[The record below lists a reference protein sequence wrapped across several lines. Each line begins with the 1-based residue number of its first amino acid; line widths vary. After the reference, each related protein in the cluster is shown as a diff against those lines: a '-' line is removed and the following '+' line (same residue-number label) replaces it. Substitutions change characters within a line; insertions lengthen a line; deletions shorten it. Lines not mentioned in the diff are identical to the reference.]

1 MILKCKKSNRFLCEI
16 NIEEYVKEIRNY
28 GISQE
33 IPIRITIP
41 CKNCKKI
48 EIYDIYEKNYVY
60 VKSVDKN

>member
-60 VKSVDKN
+60 VKSIDKN